1 MPTQSTSLWVGYFFG
16 KHMMINNH
24 EIALPK
30 AELEQLLER
39 AALRGARAALTELNL
54 EGEDAAQDIRELR
67 SLLEAFT
74 LAKRTAWQTA
84 VKMITA
90 SFLLALVMGAMI
102 KLKLFGET

>member
-1 MPTQSTSLWVGYFFG
+1 
-16 KHMMINNH
+16 MIINHH
-24 EIALPK
+24 EIVLPK
-30 AELEQLLER
+30 IELEQLLER
-39 AALRGARAALTELNL
+39 AALRGARAALSELNL
-54 EGEDAAQDIRELR
+54 EGDEAARDIRELR

-90 SFLLALVMGAMI
+90 GFLLALVMGAVI